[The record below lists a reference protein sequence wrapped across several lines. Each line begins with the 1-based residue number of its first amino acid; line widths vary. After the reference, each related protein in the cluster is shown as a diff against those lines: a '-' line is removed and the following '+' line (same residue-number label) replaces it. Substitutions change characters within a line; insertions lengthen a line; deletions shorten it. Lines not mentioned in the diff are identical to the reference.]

1 MDEGRL
7 IHDWNVE
14 EFDTLAWGRHI
25 QLNDETLRDGL
36 QSPSV
41 VDPPIASKIRLLHMM
56 DELGIHSA
64 DIGLPAAG
72 PRAVEAVTRLCEE
85 VRDSKLALEV
95 NCAARTVVSDI
106 APIVEIAQR
115 TGVRIEVAMFIGSSP
130 IRRYAEDWTLDH
142 MLRHAERAVSFA
154 VGEGLPVMFVTEDT
168 TRADPET
175 LAALYRGAISWGARR
190 ICLSDT
196 VGHATPSGVKALI
209 RFVRKA
215 IIMRSGQNVMLDWH
229 GHRDRGLGL
238 ANALAAIEAG
248 ADRIHATAIGIGER
262 VGNVEMD
269 LLLINLA
276 LAGVHDGDLGRLSE
290 YCELVARECGVP
302 LPPNYPVVGADAFR
316 TATGVH
322 AAAIVKAQ
330 DKGADWLADR
340 VYSGVPASMVGRAQE
355 IEVGP
360 MSGISN
366 VRHWLTSRGYEARDD
381 LCARIFAVAKQGDHT
396 LTEDEM
402 LREIR
407 GARGAATA
415 GAGRDMRGRGA

>member
-1 MDEGRL
+1 MDESRL

-14 EFDTLAWGRHI
+14 EFDTLAWGRHVD
-25 QLNDETLRDGL
+25 LNDETLRDGL

-41 VDPPIASKIRLLHMM
+41 TDPPVESKVRLLHMM
-56 DELGIHSA
+56 DELGIDAA

-72 PRAVEAVTRLCEE
+72 PRAVESVTRLAEE

-95 NCAARTVVSDI
+95 NCAARTVVGDVV
-106 APIVEIAQR
+106 PIVEVSQR
-115 TGVRIEVAMFIGSSP
+115 TGLEIEVAAFIGSSP
-130 IRRYAEDWTLDH
+130 IRRYAEDWTLDA

-154 VGEGLPVMFVTEDT
+154 VSEGLPVMFVTEDT
-168 TRADPET
+168 TRADAES
-175 LAALYRGAISWGARR
+175 LAALYGHAISWGARR
-190 ICLSDT
+190 VCLSDT
-196 VGHATPSGVKALI
+196 VGHATPSGVRTLT
-209 RFVRKA
+209 RFVKQG
-215 IIMRSGQNVMLDWH
+215 IIRPSGENVKLDWH

-248 ADRIHATAIGIGER
+248 ADRIHATAMGIGER

-269 LLLINLA
+269 LLLVNLA
-276 LAGVHDGDLGRLSE
+276 LAGVHDADLTRLSE

-302 LPPNYPVVGADAFR
+302 LPANYPVVGADAFR

-330 DKGADWLADR
+330 EKGADWLADR

-355 IEVGP
+355 IQVGP

-366 VRHWLTSRGYEARDD
+366 VRHWLSARGHDADD
-381 LCARIFAVAKQGDHT
+381 DELCARIFARAKEVDHT
-396 LTEDEM
+396 LSEEEM
-402 LREIR
+402 LELVNR
-407 GARGAATA
+407 AGAA
-415 GAGRDMRGRGA
+415 